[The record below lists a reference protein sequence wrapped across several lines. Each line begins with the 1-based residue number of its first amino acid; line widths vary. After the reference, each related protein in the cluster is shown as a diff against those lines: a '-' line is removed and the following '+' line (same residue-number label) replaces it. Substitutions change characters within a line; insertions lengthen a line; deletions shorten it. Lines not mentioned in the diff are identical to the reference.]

1 MAQPR
6 MINSGKP
13 AMIAVATTLKTAR
26 TYRYPGSAL
35 GPVDLKP
42 GTVWSGNKM
51 LVQASPMT
59 VYFTVDDRLY
69 EWNTGDFVRTEWI
82 NAESKGA
89 KSAKVWCVIAE
100 VEMGIL
106 CELIAPWYV
115 LLGVNCA
122 KFGLFFSENKETLL
136 QALRVAPTVI
146 SLLLYVRAKYPTLFR
161 VLLVKGCWSTLTE
174 MKDGSPVNREQ
185 VGSFIADL
193 LKDMAEGPEITLAHI
208 TEVLVKTSLMNAA
221 KIAAKN
227 FGNAGLRVTQ
237 RRGEEFRLFVAR
249 SGYQVTLDEANEITG
264 EISSDAAA
272 PHKLKELEGALR
284 GLIPLLEK
292 LNSESED

>member
-6 MINSGKP
+6 LINSGKP
-13 AMIAVATTLKTAR
+13 AMVAVATILKTAR

-35 GPVDLKP
+35 GPLDLRP

-69 EWNTGDFVRTEWI
+69 EATTSDFVRTEWM

-89 KSAKVWCVIAE
+89 RSAKVWCVIAE
-100 VEMGIL
+100 VEMGVL
-106 CELIAPWYV
+106 CELIAPWY
-115 LLGVNCA
+115 LLFGLSCA
-122 KFGLFFSENKETLL
+122 KFGLFFSENKETFL
-136 QALRVAPTVI
+136 QALRVAPTAI
-146 SLLLYVRAKYPTLFR
+146 SLLLYVRTKYPTLFK
-161 VLLVKGCWSTLTE
+161 VLLVKGSWETLTE
-174 MKDGSPVNREQ
+174 LRDGSPASREQ
-185 VGSFIADL
+185 VASFIAEL
-193 LKDMAEGPEITLAHI
+193 LKDMAESPEITLAHI

-249 SGYQVTLDEANEITG
+249 SGYRVTLIEANNITS
-264 EISSDAAA
+264 EVSSDPFAS
-272 PHKLKELEGALR
+272 HKLKELEGALR
-284 GLIPLLEK
+284 GLLPLLDK
-292 LNSESED
+292 LNSESEN